1 MKVKILQPIKGYAYF
16 EGDVANIPDK
26 DAKELIEQKKAKPV
40 TPDKDAKEP
49 KEPKASEPAKNK
61 K

>member
-26 DAKELIEQKKAKPV
+26 DAKELIEQKKAEPV
-40 TPDKDAKEP
+40 TPDKDA